1 MSNMV
6 ATGQEMVREKN
17 SSRSGES
24 PGISLQVRENFSLW
38 KKSRNSEVLS
48 QSTFCTF
55 YGHESCYIVHEIEE
69 QADVGFS
76 RKFDP
81 FWTLCYETINSCTLH
96 VSCWKHKLILKWLQG
111 IRPWEMLWVLYQDW
125 FVPLLIQWVKE
136 ILHLGKRQ
144 GKSGIS
150 ETSGCSNPVKFPLWS
165 TLLLCMVFS

>member
-1 MSNMV
+1 MV

-38 KKSRNSEVLS
+38 SKSRNSEVLS

-76 RKFDP
+76 RKSILFALYV
-81 FWTLCYETINSCTLH
+81 TKQSIHVHCMCLAESIN
-96 VSCWKHKLILKWLQG
+96 
-111 IRPWEMLWVLYQDW
+111 
-125 FVPLLIQWVKE
+125 
-136 ILHLGKRQ
+136 
-144 GKSGIS
+144 
-150 ETSGCSNPVKFPLWS
+150 
-165 TLLLCMVFS
+165 